1 MATVS
6 IIIPTLNEEQRLPRC
21 LESLGK
27 QSFEDYEII
36 VVDSG
41 SSDKTV
47 EIAKKRG
54 ARVLYEPR
62 LGVSV
67 AKNFGASEAGGDIL
81 VFTDADSTY
90 PEGWLKRMVSHF
102 KDRKVIAA
110 FGPIKPM
117 ERKLIHVFLFDLTT
131 NVIPGIAALFG
142 FFMAHGPNQSFRR
155 TAFEKVGGFD
165 ERLRILE
172 DNELPNRIKREG
184 KIVFDPWLFVYAST
198 RRFEKEGYFAA
209 TVRFLRAYWRIY
221 FQKKSFEEEYPAYR

>member
-1 MATVS
+1 MVLAS
-6 IIIPTLNEEQRLPRC
+6 IIIPALNEEGRLPQC
-21 LESLGK
+21 LDSLAK

-41 SSDKTV
+41 SSDRTV
-47 EIAKKRG
+47 EIAKKHG
-54 ARVLYEPR
+54 ARVLYEPK

-90 PEGWLKRMVSHF
+90 PQDWLKKMVSHF
-102 KDRKVIAA
+102 KDKRVIAA
-110 FGPIKPM
+110 FGPIKPA

-131 NVIPGIAALFG
+131 NAIPHLAAILG

-184 KIVFDPWLFVYAST
+184 KIVFDTGLWVYAST
-198 RRFEKEGYFAA
+198 RRFETEGYFAA